1 MQGDSKKQQKQ
12 EASLSLADGK
22 NMNRAQKIP
31 KQLTEQRF
39 QLKKLP

>member
-22 NMNRAQKIP
+22 NMNRAQK
-31 KQLTEQRF
+31 F
-39 QLKKLP
+39 QNNSQSKGFN